1 MRMISTRNYFE
12 PRARLLIQLGDKLIK
27 NENIA
32 LLELVKNS
40 YDADAKGVKIK
51 LKNIQDKNNGIIE
64 IIDDG
69 VGMDIDIINNAWLEP
84 GSDNKAIQFKNRERT
99 KKFKRL
105 PIGEKGIGR
114 FGVHKLGS
122 KIELITRKKD
132 STEVV
137 VTIDWNKFSKNKYL
151 KDAKFDV
158 IERTPEYFRRARTGT
173 RIIISDLR
181 TPWDRRMVRELYRS
195 VFALNSPFNKQGKF
209 NVDIELDDP
218 SLFEGLPSW
227 EDIQGMSLFYFNCKI
242 SGSEITEFQ
251 YKFTPWS
258 NLTEVT
264 AREITHE
271 NDFIK
276 NKSTLLRPKTF
287 NKPEETINLG
297 RNYSEEENDE
307 KFIGVVTIEGYIF
320 DREKTIFELS
330 TIQGKQLLKEYL
342 DEQGGI
348 RVYRG
353 NVRINEY
360 GEKGNDWL
368 HLDSK
373 RVNVPAKRLS
383 NNIILATVELDDE
396 KSNAL
401 IEKTNREG
409 FIENDALLDLR
420 DSVNYV
426 LGIIE
431 TLREIDKENIRN
443 KYNPSEKKEPVLS
456 KIAILKS
463 FITKKIKDNSIAN
476 SINDQLDEIEQ
487 DYLEIQEVLL
497 TSAGAGLT
505 LSVGMHEVH
514 KIIDALVA
522 AVVCEDIPDSVLDLV
537 NHLDSLIK
545 NYSDILKQSDNEEI
559 NLKTI
564 IKGGFFNNSYR
575 LASHKITI
583 VDNYKNF
590 NENSNAKCSKRL
602 TLGAITNIIDN
613 SIYWLEK
620 KFKKIKDID
629 ESYSKKIFVDLLHF
643 NDDTIGIIIADNGPG
658 FDMPTDMVTKP
669 FVTSKNEG
677 MGLGLHIVKEI
688 MKTMNGRI
696 EFPEFGEYDLP
707 EEFKRGAIILLIIPQ
722 TSKL

>member
-1 MRMISTRNYFE
+1 
-12 PRARLLIQLGDKLIK
+12 
-27 NENIA
+27 
-32 LLELVKNS
+32 LVKNS
-40 YDADAKGVKIK
+40 YDADARSVKIK
-51 LKNIQDKNNGIIE
+51 LNNIKDKKNGIIE
-64 IIDDG
+64 ILDDG
-69 VGMDIDIINNAWLEP
+69 IGMDIDIINNAWLEP

-137 VTIDWNKFSKNKYL
+137 VTIDWNKFSQNKYL

-158 IERTPEYFRRARTGT
+158 IERTPEYFKRSRTGT

-227 EDIQGMSLFYFNCKI
+227 EDIEGMSLFYFKCKI
-242 SGSEITEFQ
+242 NGSEINEFL

-264 AREITHE
+264 PREITHLD
-271 NDFIK
+271 DFIINRSSITRK
-276 NKSTLLRPKTF
+276 PPNKK
-287 NKPEETINLG
+287 EETINLG
-297 RNYSEEENDE
+297 RNYSEEEGDS
-307 KFIGVVTIEGYIF
+307 KYIGEVGLEGFIF
-320 DREKTIFELS
+320 DREKTILELS
-330 TIQGKQLLKEYL
+330 KVQGKQLLKDYL
-342 DEQGGI
+342 DEQGGV

-353 NVRINEY
+353 NLRINEY

-368 HLDSK
+368 RLDSR
-373 RVNVPAKRLS
+373 RVNTPAKRLS
-383 NNIILATVELDDE
+383 NNIILATVDLDDE
-396 KSNAL
+396 KCNAL

-409 FIENDALLDLR
+409 FIENDAFIDLR
-420 DSVNYV
+420 DSVSYV
-426 LGIIE
+426 LGLVE
-431 TLREIDKENIRN
+431 TLREVDKESIRN
-443 KYNPSEKKEPVLS
+443 KYNPTEQKEPVLS

-463 FITKKIKDNSIAN
+463 FITKKIKDNVIAN
-476 SINDQLDEIEQ
+476 SINDQLDNIEQ
-487 DYLEIQEVLL
+487 DYLEIQEILL

-522 AVVCEDIPDSVLDLV
+522 AVLSEEIPDSVLDLI
-537 NHLDSLIK
+537 NHLDNLIK
-545 NYSDILKQSDNEEI
+545 NYSDILKQSDSEEI
-559 NLKTI
+559 NLKTV

-575 LASHKITI
+575 LADHKITI
-583 VDNYKNF
+583 LDNYKAF
-590 NENSNAKCSKRL
+590 SGNSNAKCSKRL
-602 TLGAITNIIDN
+602 ILGAITNIIDN

-620 KFKKIKDID
+620 KYKKIKDID
-629 ESYSKKIFVDLLHF
+629 KSYSKKIFVDILQIT
-643 NDDTIGIIIADNGPG
+643 DETIGIIIADNGPG

-669 FVTSKNEG
+669 FVTSKNDG

-696 EFPEFGEYDLP
+696 EFPEFGEFDLP
-707 EEFKRGAIILLIIPQ
+707 EEFKRGAVVVLIIPQ
-722 TSKL
+722 TPNL